1 MEKPSTSELSEVRI
15 HIDPD
20 PASDELLVE
29 WKGPGDP
36 ACQFNWSLSKR
47 WAITLLC
54 SMGGMVILISASM
67 LAPALNNIGDGLGI
81 SESEANMVVSIFVL
95 VFAFGPMV
103 LALLAEVFGH
113 RWGPFTGWADS
124 EWPGSRYRVC
134 NHSAGAG
141 RLLASGAARSF
152 LCDRNFRAL
161 LGPAIGPILGGI
173 ITTKI
178 GWRWL
183 FWVVSIF
190 DAALVIYAIFFFPET
205 YHRLLLHRK
214 AIKLQKETS
223 RPFSY
228 QDRCSQSTTG
238 KEALL

>member
-113 RWGPFTGWADS
+113 RWVWILSSTWYILWNIFAPLLT
-124 EWPGSRYRVC
+124 PGAFYW
-134 NHSAGAG
+134 
-141 RLLASGAARSF
+141 
-152 LCDRNFRAL
+152 
-161 LGPAIGPILGGI
+161 LGG
-173 ITTKI
+173 
-178 GWRWL
+178 
-183 FWVVSIF
+183 F
-190 DAALVIYAIFFFPET
+190 
-205 YHRLLLHRK
+205 
-214 AIKLQKETS
+214 
-223 RPFSY
+223 
-228 QDRCSQSTTG
+228 
-238 KEALL
+238 